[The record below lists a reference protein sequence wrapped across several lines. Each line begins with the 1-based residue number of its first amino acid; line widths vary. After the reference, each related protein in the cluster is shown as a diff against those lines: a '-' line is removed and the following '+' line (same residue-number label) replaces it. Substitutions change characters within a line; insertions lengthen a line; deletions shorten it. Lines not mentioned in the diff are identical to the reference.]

1 MEIKTAEEFRKMKLH
16 GKGSSSPVYNAI
28 MGLQIDQALE
38 IKKTE
43 WKHSY
48 PPTRLV
54 NYIEKKYAMR
64 FERGAHADRS
74 GWMILRVR

>member
-28 MGLQIDQALE
+28 LGLRIDQALE
-38 IKKTE
+38 IKKNE
-43 WKHSY
+43 WKHTY

-54 NYIEKKYAMR
+54 NYIEKKHGLQY
-64 FERGAHADRS
+64 ERGALPDRS
-74 GWMILRVR
+74 GWMILRVK